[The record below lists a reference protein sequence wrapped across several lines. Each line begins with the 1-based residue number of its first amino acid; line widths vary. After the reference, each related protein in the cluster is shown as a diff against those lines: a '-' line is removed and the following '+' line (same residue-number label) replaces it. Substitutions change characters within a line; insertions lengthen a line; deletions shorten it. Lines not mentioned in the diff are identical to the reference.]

1 MRTWYFWGLFVLSRL
16 SNIIPWLSNFDKNF
30 WKNVMIIIKSKKW
43 IRNAIII
50 LNNIEWF
57 QFSDTFF
64 VAKYAKLLIDIITHS
79 LYPLKTL
86 FGFLF
91 QADVRN
97 SRFYYDIFAAYLAFY
112 ISLDMDIVM
121 SGYFYYIGLKFAFK
135 MGEL

>member
-1 MRTWYFWGLFVLSRL
+1 MEPNLFLLVSNSCSNMYRL
-16 SNIIPWLSNFDKNF
+16 IY
-30 WKNVMIIIKSKKW
+30 
-43 IRNAIII
+43 RNAVIK